1 MDTVGEGENGMKWE
15 IRIDMY
21 TLPCVKQKA
30 SGNLLKNHRELSSV
44 FCDDLEKCNGQVGG
58 REVQE
63 GGDICIQI
71 ADIIGCTL
79 ETNTPL

>member
-1 MDTVGEGENGMKWE
+1 MKWE

-44 FCDDLEKCNGQVGG
+44 FCDDLEKWNGQVGG

-71 ADIIGCTL
+71 ADILGCTL